1 MWYEGKG
8 YIVRNISAA
17 CYLRTPYI
25 LSHSLFY
32 IFVFTTR
39 FLMLDMF
46 LTTAGIRMQFPQQKL
61 CQFDFFYS
69 GKDPGIIQH
78 SLSLSCFLGKESS
91 WTYREYFVWYWN
103 LVQTTSFCT
112 TFRESTFLTDN
123 VLNRNHSSFVL
134 WNHFRGIFGDPG
146 NSFSQYPLQN
156 INQEGFCLCFSRS
169 LEITNISRVNA
180 EIFGSEWI
188 SNFWKLKWYLKL
200 LNPRSRI
207 LRKNFL
213 CLSWRTFSTHPIY
226 NF

>member
-1 MWYEGKG
+1 MWNEGKG

-25 LSHSLFY
+25 LSLSLFY

-61 CQFDFFYS
+61 CQFDILF
-69 GKDPGIIQH
+69 
-78 SLSLSCFLGKESS
+78 
-91 WTYREYFVWYWN
+91 WYWN
-103 LVQTTSFCT
+103 WVRTTSFCT

-123 VLNRNHSSFVL
+123 VLNRNHSFFVRR
-134 WNHFRGIFGDPG
+134 NHFGGIFGDPG
-146 NSFSQYPLQN
+146 NSFSPYPLQN
-156 INQEGFCLCFSRS
+156 INQEGFCLCFLRS

-188 SNFWKLKWYLKL
+188 SNFWKLKW
-200 LNPRSRI
+200 
-207 LRKNFL
+207 
-213 CLSWRTFSTHPIY
+213 
-226 NF
+226 

>member
-61 CQFDFFYS
+61 CQFDFSIPAKILEIYS
-69 GKDPGIIQH
+69 TV
-78 SLSLSCFLGKESS
+78 FLYLVFWVRRAVGHTESIL
-91 WTYREYFVWYWN
+91 FWYWN
-103 LVQTTSFCT
+103 WVRTTSFCT
-112 TFRESTFLTDN
+112 TFREITFLTDY

-188 SNFWKLKWYLKL
+188 SNFWKLKW
-200 LNPRSRI
+200 
-207 LRKNFL
+207 
-213 CLSWRTFSTHPIY
+213 
-226 NF
+226 

>member
-1 MWYEGKG
+1 MLSTNPVHFIPFPILYFCFHYKVFDAG
-8 YIVRNISAA
+8 YVFNNCWNTYAVSSAKTVSIWFFLFRQRSWNNTAQSFSILFWVRRAVGHTES
-17 CYLRTPYI
+17 I
-25 LSHSLFY
+25 LF
-32 IFVFTTR
+32 
-39 FLMLDMF
+39 
-46 LTTAGIRMQFPQQKL
+46 
-61 CQFDFFYS
+61 
-69 GKDPGIIQH
+69 
-78 SLSLSCFLGKESS
+78 
-91 WTYREYFVWYWN
+91 WYWN
-103 LVQTTSFCT
+103 WVRTTSFCT
-112 TFRESTFLTDN
+112 TFREITFLTDY

-207 LRKNFL
+207 LRKFFCVLFSKNWVHP
-213 CLSWRTFSTHPIY
+213 CLSRRTFSTHPIY

>member
-25 LSHSLFY
+25 LSLSLFY

-78 SLSLSCFLGKESS
+78 SLSLSCFWGRRAVGYTESVL
-91 WTYREYFVWYWN
+91 FWYWN
-103 LVQTTSFCT
+103 WVRTTSFCT
-112 TFRESTFLTDN
+112 TFREITFLTDY

-146 NSFSQYPLQN
+146 NSFSQYPFQN

-169 LEITNISRVNA
+169 LEITDISRVSA
-180 EIFGSEWI
+180 EIFGSECI
-188 SNFWKLKWYLKL
+188 FNFWKPKW
-200 LNPRSRI
+200 
-207 LRKNFL
+207 
-213 CLSWRTFSTHPIY
+213 
-226 NF
+226 